1 MTVHK
6 EQGNMSI
13 DGAQE
18 RPEILVIE
26 GDDALA
32 HQLLLLLSSTG
43 EYQPSF
49 LAPDKALMA
58 PPGWAG
64 PAVLLVGLDVDR
76 AQRLAYARRVQ
87 GAYPGA
93 IIIGYTENFIA
104 DTLLEAMNWGAR
116 RVLRYPFEPQAL
128 RQAILD
134 IEEELRGIV
143 RQGQAAAPLSSR
155 TPPAAVAAQ
164 DPTARN
170 RVVAVFSP
178 KGGVGTS
185 TLAVN
190 LAVALQVMGH
200 STSLVDGNISFGS
213 LDVFLNLEHNRSML
227 QLVGDV
233 ELVNSETVQ
242 EALVEHRTGLQ
253 VLLAPSRPEEADGIR
268 GEHMQ
273 RILAVLNQQ
282 FRFTLIDTWPSFD
295 ERVLAVLEVA
305 DVVLV
310 PIGPDLPAM
319 KQLKQFLRV
328 AQLLNYDM
336 SKFTLVLMRANSVPP
351 GHLKDIEEFLAQPL
365 TLRVVSDGKRATAAA
380 NTGTPFVLNAR
391 DAQISQDVF
400 AIARFLVGATAG
412 TAGAGKAKAKPQQ
425 VGSGRFWRR

>member
-1 MTVHK
+1 
-6 EQGNMSI
+6 MSI
-13 DGAQE
+13 DGLQE

-26 GDDALA
+26 GDEALA
-32 HQLLLLLSSTG
+32 DQLLLLLESTG
-43 EYQPSF
+43 EYLPRF
-49 LAPDKALMA
+49 LAPDRALMA

-93 IIIGYTENFIA
+93 IIIGYTVNFIA

-143 RQGQAAAPLSSR
+143 RQGHASAPPSGR
-155 TPPAAVAAQ
+155 TQPPAAVP
-164 DPTARN
+164 DPAARN

-190 LAVALQVMGH
+190 LAVALQLMGH
-200 STSLVDGNISFGS
+200 PTSLVDGNISFGS

-242 EALVEHRTGLQ
+242 EALVAHRTGLQ
-253 VLLAPSRPEEADGIR
+253 VLLAPSLPEEADGIR

-273 RILAVLNQQ
+273 RILGVLNQQ

-336 SKFTLVLMRANSVPP
+336 SKFTLILMRANSVPP

-380 NTGTPFVLNAR
+380 NTGTPFVISAR

-400 AIARFLVGATAG
+400 AIAKFLVGATDGAAG
-412 TAGAGKAKAKPQQ
+412 VAKAKAKPQQ